1 MIYNEQ
7 LKKRS
12 GKQLI
17 SPIKDANITDLESFT
32 RYERVPTTIFYDMV
46 DAAKIVAKEIATI
59 IKVKEL
65 MGENCVIGLVTGV
78 TPVMVYHELVR
89 MHKEENL
96 SFRNVVTFNTYEF
109 CTFEA
114 GLPQH
119 CMQYLNDHLF
129 NHVDIKRENIFFI
142 DGSVPREKTKEIC
155 QSYELEIERQGG
167 IDLLLLGIGRM
178 GHISFNEPGSSRNS
192 TTRLVTLSRSI
203 LYESNQ
209 YTDSQNMPR
218 KAITIGIATIMKAK
232 KILLLA
238 VGDEKTTVVKEAIE
252 GRVNDSIPASFLQE
266 HPKVKFVLDEAA
278 ASDLTRIKTPWL
290 IDACEWDD
298 RLIRKGV
305 IWLCQKLN
313 KPILKLTDKDYN
325 DNGMNDLITLMESA
339 YKINIKVFND
349 LQHTITGWPGGKPN
363 ADDTNRPERAL
374 PFPKKIFIFSPHPDD
389 DVISMGGTFLRLVEQ
404 GHDVHVAYHVSG
416 SIAVADDETLR
427 FSSFVTNFKQIF
439 NIDNEVVDE
448 LYRKV
453 EAFINTKKSGQ
464 IDIHEVR
471 EIKALIRRG
480 EALAACRFVGISEE
494 NVHFLNMPFYETG
507 KSKKSSLSDVDIQ
520 IIAPKAST

>member
-389 DVISMGGTFLRLVEQ
+389 DVISWLTMFREVLPLPTTKHYVSHRLLLILNK
-404 GHDVHVAYHVSG
+404 Y
-416 SIAVADDETLR
+416 SILTMKWLM
-427 FSSFVTNFKQIF
+427 NFIEKLKLLSILKNQDKLIF
-439 NIDNEVVDE
+439 M
-448 LYRKV
+448 K
-453 EAFINTKKSGQ
+453 
-464 IDIHEVR
+464 
-471 EIKALIRRG
+471 
-480 EALAACRFVGISEE
+480 
-494 NVHFLNMPFYETG
+494 
-507 KSKKSSLSDVDIQ
+507 
-520 IIAPKAST
+520 